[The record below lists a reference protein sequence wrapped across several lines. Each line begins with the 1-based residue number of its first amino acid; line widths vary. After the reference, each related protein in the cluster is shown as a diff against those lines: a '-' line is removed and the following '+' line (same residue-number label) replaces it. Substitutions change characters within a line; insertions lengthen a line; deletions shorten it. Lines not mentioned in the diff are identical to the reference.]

1 VPSPRAQD
9 RLSPAP
15 SWWADFRAAW
25 TSPAAWRAPM
35 SPSSP
40 LVALEFLTTLRL
52 RRVRQ
57 WDDRTFGAALA
68 WYPLVGLGIGAILL
82 ALDRGLTLLLPN
94 GPASALLLAALALL
108 SGGLHLDGVADT
120 ADGLAV
126 QGDRAARLGVMA
138 EGNTGPAG
146 VMALVLVL
154 LIQWAGLAALE
165 DPVRSATLLL
175 APALA
180 RWTVVPVVVLF
191 RPARPR
197 GLGHALHRGAWPLA
211 APIATM
217 TAGAAAVVLFGLGG
231 IVLITVA
238 AVLALTVAWAA
249 SRLLAGVTGDTYGAC
264 IEVSFAAVVL
274 AAAAAGHRGWL
285 ELFQVFEL
293 LPS

>member
-1 VPSPRAQD
+1 MPSA
-9 RLSPAP
+9 AP
-15 SWWADFRAAW
+15 SWWEDFRAAW
-25 TSPAAWRAPM
+25 TSPAAWRA
-35 SPSSP
+35 SASWSSP

-68 WYPLVGLGIGAILL
+68 WYPLVGLLIGAVLVT
-82 ALDRGLTLLLPN
+82 ADRALTLVLPN
-94 GPASALLLAALALL
+94 GPSSALLLAALALL

-120 ADGLAV
+120 ADGMAV
-126 QGDRAARLGVMA
+126 QGDRAARLGVMS

-154 LIQWAGLAALE
+154 LIQWSGLAALE
-165 DPVRSATLLL
+165 DPIRPAALLL

-211 APIATM
+211 APLATM

-231 IVLITVA
+231 IVLIAVA
-238 AVLALTVAWAA
+238 ATLAISVAWAA

-264 IEVSFAAVVL
+264 IEVAFAAVVL

-293 LPS
+293 VPR